1 MKKLVRVVALAL
13 PLLISTECFSA
24 NNFNSVTI
32 PKIEKWE
39 RSTTSTDGQ
48 LTPPCGHFIH
58 WYNDPK
64 GGGYQGILVYWHKGE
79 HAKPFLIGKSW
90 GFKTAPDGDFD
101 TTTMRSALLLETG
114 EWFVGDENE
123 AVKFLLGHSDGKDS
137 TTFRFKAANSTVSR
151 TFICD

>member
-1 MKKLVRVVALAL
+1 MKKLVRVVVLAF

-39 RSTTSTDGQ
+39 RSTTRTDEQ
-48 LTPPCGHFIH
+48 PTPPCGHTIH

-64 GGGYQGILVYWHKGE
+64 GDGYHGILVYWHKGE

-90 GFKTAPDGDFD
+90 GFRITEDEGFD
-101 TTTMRSALLLETG
+101 ITTMRSALLLETG
-114 EWFVGDENE
+114 EWFVGDEE
-123 AVKFLLGHSDGKDS
+123 ESVRFVHGHNHGKDS